1 MAILDLGIWDV
12 IFFQR
17 LGNFLTNYINLM
29 ETQME
34 ML

>member
-1 MAILDLGIWDV
+1 MAILDLGIWDI
-12 IFFQR
+12 IFFQH

>member
-1 MAILDLGIWDV
+1 MAILDLGILDI